1 MKIIVLR
8 VGRAMLKDMRVCL
21 LNLGVEL
28 PRVGK
33 IMRKLK
39 MQMHTTRAVSSI
51 LHARRDKET
60 AHPKLD

>member
-1 MKIIVLR
+1 
-8 VGRAMLKDMRVCL
+8 MLKDMRVCL